1 MWSEAGTFK
10 FHMSNNN
17 IRHTSF
23 QHIISTPDP
32 KPKIKTDH
40 GLKLIEQEE
49 EEQSQKDEE
58 EEEDGQLEDEQ
69 LVDEHLEDEH
79 LEEEQQEKENINTDQ
94 ENSENCAHP
103 EKVVKSSRQIFSYC
117 VNVEGQ
123 DRTEDSFDCCCNW
136 CYTYIGRGLWYV
148 CMTHK
153 GSGWH
158 DETPDCKKVF
168 PDYIQHDTAG
178 KILQYPPVN

>member
-1 MWSEAGTFK
+1 MDESILVELTKCFAMLSKKQDGTFLKMWSEAGTFK

-40 GLKLIEQEE
+40 GLKLIEQEK

-58 EEEDGQLEDEQ
+58 EDEDGQLEDEQ
-69 LVDEHLEDEH
+69 PEGEQPEDEQQDEH
-79 LEEEQQEKENINTDQ
+79 LEEEQQEKENVNTNQ

-103 EKVVKSSRQIFSYC
+103 EKVVKRNRRIFSYG

-123 DRTEDSFDCCCNW
+123 DRTEDSFDCCC
-136 CYTYIGRGLWYV
+136 T
-148 CMTHK
+148 
-153 GSGWH
+153 
-158 DETPDCKKVF
+158 
-168 PDYIQHDTAG
+168 
-178 KILQYPPVN
+178 

>member
-1 MWSEAGTFK
+1 MDESSLVELTKCFVMLSKKQDGTFLKMWSEAGTFK

-79 LEEEQQEKENINTDQ
+79 LEEEQQEKENVDTNQ

-103 EKVVKSSRQIFSYC
+103 EKVVKNSRKIFSYC

-123 DRTEDSFDCCCNW
+123 DRTEDSFNCCC
-136 CYTYIGRGLWYV
+136 T
-148 CMTHK
+148 K
-153 GSGWH
+153 
-158 DETPDCKKVF
+158 
-168 PDYIQHDTAG
+168 
-178 KILQYPPVN
+178 